1 MKQYK
6 KYLIGANDLF
16 DENNFSSVA
25 DEVRSI
31 NEKTNNSSQSLKVE
45 ILISFLKDHSLQDN
59 WITINPE
66 LTDLIT
72 SGTLFTG
79 NIEALFESSKENA
92 LFRKDLENYLLKEFT
107 NADSVAIAG

>member
-6 KYLIGANDLF
+6 KFLIGTTDQF

-31 NEKTNNSSQSLKVE
+31 NEKTNSSSQSFKVE

-72 SGTLFTG
+72 SGALFTG
-79 NIEALFESSKENA
+79 NIEALFESSKDNA
-92 LFRKDLENYLLKEFT
+92 LFRKDLEKYLTREFT
-107 NADSVAIAG
+107 TVYTAEIAE